1 MKVSGKINGFLC
13 ALCVFV
19 VNISM
24 KPKNWFESLNCAIE
38 GILYVVKHERHMRYH
53 FIIAGIVLL
62 ISLFLNLSTFEFVL
76 LAVSIT
82 FVLFAEVIN
91 TAFEVLTDM
100 ITTEYNP
107 LIKAVKDMA
116 AGGVLIASIA
126 AAIMGYWI
134 LSKHLFPP
142 IKLSLL
148 LVKRSSELIAVISLI
163 IVIILVV
170 IIKTTFGK
178 GKPLHGG
185 LPSGHA
191 ALSFSIW
198 TAVSLIT
205 LDPLITILT
214 FIMAVMV
221 SHSRLLLEIHTI
233 KEVIAGAMLGILT
246 TVVIFKIFE

>member
-1 MKVSGKINGFLC
+1 
-13 ALCVFV
+13 
-19 VNISM
+19 M
-24 KPKNWFESLNCAIE
+24 KPKNWLESLNCAIE
-38 GILYVVKHERHMRYH
+38 GILYVAKHERHMRYH
-53 FIIAGIVLL
+53 FAIAVIVLL
-62 ISLFLNLSTFEFVL
+62 VSLFLNLSTFEFVL

-91 TAFEVLTDM
+91 TAFETITDI
-100 ITTEYNP
+100 ITAEYNP
-107 LIKAVKDMA
+107 MIKAVKDMA
-116 AGGVLIASIA
+116 AGGVLIASIG
-126 AAIMGYWI
+126 AAIMGYWV
-134 LSKHLFPP
+134 LSRHIFPP
-142 IKLSLL
+142 MKLSLT
-148 LVKRSSELIAVISLI
+148 LVKRSSELITIIALI

-170 IIKTTFGK
+170 ILKSRLGK

-205 LDPLITILT
+205 LDPLITMLT

-233 KEVIAGAMLGILT
+233 KEVIAGAMLGIMT
-246 TVVIFKIFE
+246 TVVIFKVFE

>member
-1 MKVSGKINGFLC
+1 L
-13 ALCVFV
+13 
-19 VNISM
+19 

-38 GILYVVKHERHMRYH
+38 GILYVAKHERHMRYH
-53 FIIAGIVLL
+53 FAIAGIVLL
-62 ISLFLNLSTFEFVL
+62 VSLFLNLSTFEFVL

-91 TAFEVLTDM
+91 TAFETVTD
-100 ITTEYNP
+100 IISTEYNP

-116 AGGVLIASIA
+116 AGGVLIASIGA
-126 AAIMGYWI
+126 AVMGYWV
-134 LSKHLFPP
+134 LSKHIFPP
-142 IKLSLL
+142 MKLSLV
-148 LVKRSSELIAVISLI
+148 LVKRSSELITIVALI

-170 IIKTTFGK
+170 ILKSKLGK

-205 LDPLITILT
+205 LDPLVTILT

-221 SHSRLLLEIHTI
+221 SHSRLLLSIHTI
-233 KEVIAGAMLGILT
+233 KEVIAGAMLGIMT
-246 TVVIFKIFE
+246 TVVIFKAFG

>member
-1 MKVSGKINGFLC
+1 
-13 ALCVFV
+13 
-19 VNISM
+19 M

-53 FIIAGIVLL
+53 FAIAGIVLL

-91 TAFEVLTDM
+91 TAFETITDI

-107 LIKAVKDMA
+107 MIKTVKDMA
-116 AGGVLIASIA
+116 AGGVLIASIGA
-126 AAIMGYWI
+126 AVMGYWV
-134 LSKHLFPP
+134 LSRHIFPP
-142 IKLSLL
+142 MKLSLV
-148 LVKRSSELIAVISLI
+148 LVKRSSELITVVALI

-170 IIKTTFGK
+170 ILKSRLGK

-214 FIMAVMV
+214 FIMALMV

-233 KEVIAGAMLGILT
+233 KEVIAGAMLGIMT
-246 TVVIFKIFE
+246 TVVIFKVFE

>member
-1 MKVSGKINGFLC
+1 
-13 ALCVFV
+13 
-19 VNISM
+19 
-24 KPKNWFESLNCAIE
+24 
-38 GILYVVKHERHMRYH
+38 MRYH

-148 LVKRSSELIAVISLI
+148 LAKRSSELIAVISLI
-163 IVIILVV
+163 IVIIFVV
-170 IIKTTFGK
+170 IIKTRFGK

-246 TVVIFKIFE
+246 TVVIFKVFE

>member
-1 MKVSGKINGFLC
+1 
-13 ALCVFV
+13 
-19 VNISM
+19 M

-38 GILYVVKHERHMRYH
+38 GILYVVKNETHMKYH
-53 FIIAGIVLL
+53 FAIAGIVLI

-91 TAFEVLTDM
+91 TAFEVITDM
-100 ITTEYNP
+100 ITREYNP
-107 LIKAVKDMA
+107 TIKAVKDMA
-116 AGGVLIASIA
+116 AGGVLIASIGA
-126 AAIMGYWI
+126 AVMGYWI
-134 LSKHLFPP
+134 LSRHIFQP
-142 IKLSLL
+142 IKFSFVM
-148 LVKRSSELIAVISLI
+148 VKRSSELVAIITLI

-170 IIKTTFGK
+170 ILKSKFGK

-185 LPSGHA
+185 FPSGHA
-191 ALSFSIW
+191 AISFSIW

-205 LDPLITILT
+205 LDPLVTILT
-214 FIMAVMV
+214 FITAVMV

-246 TVVIFKIFE
+246 TVVIFKTFG

>member
-1 MKVSGKINGFLC
+1 MANSLTFAVTI
-13 ALCVFV
+13 A
-19 VNISM
+19 M
-24 KPKNWFESLNCAIE
+24 KPKNWLESLNCAIE

-76 LAVSIT
+76 LSVSIT
-82 FVLFAEVIN
+82 FVLFSEVIN

-134 LSKHLFPP
+134 LSKHLFLP

-148 LVKRSSELIAVISLI
+148 LVKKSSELIAVVSLI

-170 IIKTTFGK
+170 IIKSRFGK

-205 LDPLITILT
+205 LDPLIAILT

-246 TVVIFKIFE
+246 TVVIFKVFE